1 MRILRTILWVI
12 CVLILL
18 AIGSVVALYFLVTPQ
33 TVQNRLQSSFGEVGL
48 TIRTNELPTVR
59 LLPTI
64 SVALPSAQL
73 FDAQNKLIAFYRS
86 AQFTVSPWWLAF
98 GKVHVD
104 DILIDGLS
112 LQETECPTASMWL
125 KNNVTDKTKLFDN
138 VTVGS
143 VEFNNSDLRIRRE
156 GYLVNFQNL
165 RATFSA
171 PAPQMHTPVAV
182 AAQVQI
188 LPDNLLL
195 DLEAA
200 FSLDLNLASGQ
211 MSFENVALTANG
223 TQQGRSF
230 HVQLNS
236 PLAQITEEKLY
247 AKTADIQLTGDQ
259 SLGDVALSAAEL
271 QIEELT
277 WQAPDL
283 YLRYT
288 KGSGNQALKLDLRSP
303 VIFDRQKALYLAD
316 HIQGTVTLP
325 GQTES
330 IPLSGKLSTDW
341 NNEQIQGE
349 FFARVHGA
357 PMSFLG
363 ESAGF
368 DHPSIKGDIVFG
380 RLELGDLSVF
390 NSLQKAQQT
399 LSIETADS
407 EITSPTQAAEAPE
420 TADSEAVATKEPE
433 AQPDAQVTDP
443 VSPQENSEGLINANE
458 NSPSAPSEVIS
469 PETEAQETQAAAA
482 LTESPNIEQTPSEPP
497 EAQTQ
502 PAQLQ
507 ESALSEEKDFDF
519 LNHFDFKGTLV
530 VGELVTGPVKL
541 VQLKSDMNVQN
552 GVLRLPKAQA
562 LTYDGKTELDAQI
575 NSQGH
580 WNVTYKAESVN
591 LSSLFADAN
600 GNSKTSG
607 VLSLQANLYGSGFT
621 QETLNGQVGFS
632 AGRPKLFGFHLNDAV
647 KALKAYKEPTQN
659 TDLFTE
665 TNLIGGIATIHD
677 AKATIERLTVDFGH
691 TRARG
696 QAEIDL
702 SDGTVSGQLLAKDA
716 SGLDLTMSLS
726 GQWQNPV
733 ALLDVEKIKKDNNLV
748 QKPKDA
754 PKPSGWDKLKNFFRE
769 RF

>member
-104 DILIDGLS
+104 DILIDGFS

-283 YLRYT
+283 YL
-288 KGSGNQALKLDLRSP
+288 KKPFIWQ
-303 VIFDRQKALYLAD
+303 
-316 HIQGTVTLP
+316 
-325 GQTES
+325 
-330 IPLSGKLSTDW
+330 
-341 NNEQIQGE
+341 
-349 FFARVHGA
+349 
-357 PMSFLG
+357 
-363 ESAGF
+363 
-368 DHPSIKGDIVFG
+368 
-380 RLELGDLSVF
+380 
-390 NSLQKAQQT
+390 
-399 LSIETADS
+399 
-407 EITSPTQAAEAPE
+407 ITSKARSLCRAKPKAFLFL
-420 TADSEAVATKEPE
+420 
-433 AQPDAQVTDP
+433 
-443 VSPQENSEGLINANE
+443 ENFQRTGIMNKSRV
-458 NSPSAPSEVIS
+458 NSSLAF
-469 PETEAQETQAAAA
+469 T
-482 LTESPNIEQTPSEPP
+482 
-497 EAQTQ
+497 
-502 PAQLQ
+502 
-507 ESALSEEKDFDF
+507 
-519 LNHFDFKGTLV
+519 
-530 VGELVTGPVKL
+530 
-541 VQLKSDMNVQN
+541 
-552 GVLRLPKAQA
+552 VLR
-562 LTYDGKTELDAQI
+562 
-575 NSQGH
+575 
-580 WNVTYKAESVN
+580 
-591 LSSLFADAN
+591 
-600 GNSKTSG
+600 
-607 VLSLQANLYGSGFT
+607 
-621 QETLNGQVGFS
+621 
-632 AGRPKLFGFHLNDAV
+632 
-647 KALKAYKEPTQN
+647 
-659 TDLFTE
+659 
-665 TNLIGGIATIHD
+665 
-677 AKATIERLTVDFGH
+677 
-691 TRARG
+691 
-696 QAEIDL
+696 
-702 SDGTVSGQLLAKDA
+702 
-716 SGLDLTMSLS
+716 
-726 GQWQNPV
+726 
-733 ALLDVEKIKKDNNLV
+733 
-748 QKPKDA
+748 
-754 PKPSGWDKLKNFFRE
+754 
-769 RF
+769 

>member
-104 DILIDGLS
+104 DILIDGFS

-125 KNNVTDKTKLFDN
+125 KNNVTDKTKLFNN

-211 MSFENVALTANG
+211 MSFENVVLTANG

-380 RLELGDLSVF
+380 RLELRDLSVF

-433 AQPDAQVTDP
+433 AQPDAQVAVP
-443 VSPQENSEGLINANE
+443 VNTQENSEGLINANE

-659 TDLFTE
+659 TNLFTE

-702 SDGTVSGQLLAKDA
+702 SDGTVSGQLLAQDA

>member
-104 DILIDGLS
+104 DILIDGFS

-211 MSFENVALTANG
+211 MSFENVVLTANG

-380 RLELGDLSVF
+380 RLELRDLSVF

-469 PETEAQETQAAAA
+469 PETEAQETQAAAT

-552 GVLRLPKAQA
+552 GVLRLTKAQA

>member
-104 DILIDGLS
+104 DILIDGFS

-125 KNNVTDKTKLFDN
+125 KNNVTNKTKLFDN

-211 MSFENVALTANG
+211 MSFENVVLTANG

-380 RLELGDLSVF
+380 RLELRDLSVF

-433 AQPDAQVTDP
+433 AQPDAQVTAP

-552 GVLRLPKAQA
+552 GVLRLTKAQA

>member
-104 DILIDGLS
+104 DILIDGFS

-211 MSFENVALTANG
+211 MSFENVVLTANG

-541 VQLKSDMNVQN
+541 VQLKSDMKVQN

>member
-33 TVQNRLQSSFGEVGL
+33 TVQNRLQSSFGQVGL

-104 DILIDGLS
+104 DILIDGFS

-303 VIFDRQKALYLAD
+303 VIFDRQKAFYLAD

-380 RLELGDLSVF
+380 RLELRD
-390 NSLQKAQQT
+390 
-399 LSIETADS
+399 
-407 EITSPTQAAEAPE
+407 AEAPE

-433 AQPDAQVTDP
+433 AQSDAQVTDP
-443 VSPQENSEGLINANE
+443 VSPQENSEGLIHANE

-469 PETEAQETQAAAA
+469 PETQAQETQAAAA

-677 AKATIERLTVDFGH
+677 AKATIERLTIDFGH

>member
-104 DILIDGLS
+104 DILIDGFS

-211 MSFENVALTANG
+211 MSFENVVLTANG

-380 RLELGDLSVF
+380 RLELRDLSVF

-691 TRARG
+691 TRG

>member
-104 DILIDGLS
+104 DILIDGFS

-211 MSFENVALTANG
+211 MSFENVVLTANG

-380 RLELGDLSVF
+380 RLELRDLSVF

-399 LSIETADS
+399 LSIETAES
-407 EITSPTQAAEAPE
+407 QTASPTPAAEAAE
-420 TADSEAVATKEPE
+420 TTNSEAVATKEPE
-433 AQPDAQVTDP
+433 AQPDAQVTAP
-443 VSPQENSEGLINANE
+443 VNTQENSEGAINANE

>member
-86 AQFTVSPWWLAF
+86 AQFTVSPLWLAF

-104 DILIDGLS
+104 DILIDGFS

-211 MSFENVALTANG
+211 MSFENVVLTANG

-380 RLELGDLSVF
+380 RLELRDLSVF

-575 NSQGH
+575 NSQGL

-659 TDLFTE
+659 TNLFTE

-702 SDGTVSGQLLAKDA
+702 SDGTVSGQLLAQDA

>member
-48 TIRTNELPTVR
+48 TIRTNELSTVR

-104 DILIDGLS
+104 DILIDGFS

-211 MSFENVALTANG
+211 MSFENVVLTANG

-380 RLELGDLSVF
+380 RLELRDLSVF

>member
-104 DILIDGLS
+104 DILIDGFS

-211 MSFENVALTANG
+211 MSFENVVLTANG

>member
-104 DILIDGLS
+104 DILIDGFS

-211 MSFENVALTANG
+211 MSFENVVLTANG

-380 RLELGDLSVF
+380 RLELRDLSVF

-621 QETLNGQVGFS
+621 QETLHGQVGFS

>member
-18 AIGSVVALYFLVTPQ
+18 VIGSVVALYFLVTPQ

-104 DILIDGLS
+104 DILIDGFS
-112 LQETECPTASMWL
+112 LQKTECPTASMWL

-211 MSFENVALTANG
+211 MSFENVVLTANG

-236 PLAQITEEKLY
+236 PLARITEEKLY

>member
-33 TVQNRLQSSFGEVGL
+33 TVQNRLQSSFGQVGL

-104 DILIDGLS
+104 DILIDGFS

-380 RLELGDLSVF
+380 RLELRDLSVF

-433 AQPDAQVTDP
+433 AQSDAQVTDP

-469 PETEAQETQAAAA
+469 PETQAQETQAAAA

-677 AKATIERLTVDFGH
+677 AKATIERLTIDFGH

>member
-1 MRILRTILWVI
+1 MRIFRTILWVI

-104 DILIDGLS
+104 DILIDGFS

-288 KGSGNQALKLDLRSP
+288 KGSGNHALKLDLRSP

-380 RLELGDLSVF
+380 RLELRDLSVF

-433 AQPDAQVTDP
+433 AQPDAQVAVP
-443 VSPQENSEGLINANE
+443 VNTQENSEGLIDANE

-469 PETEAQETQAAAA
+469 PETEAQETQATTA

-552 GVLRLPKAQA
+552 GVLRLTKAQA

>member
-104 DILIDGLS
+104 DILIDGFS

-211 MSFENVALTANG
+211 MSFENVVLTANG

-230 HVQLNS
+230 HVQLNT

>member
-104 DILIDGLS
+104 DILIDGFS

-380 RLELGDLSVF
+380 RLELRDLSVF

>member
-104 DILIDGLS
+104 DILIDGFS

-211 MSFENVALTANG
+211 MSFENVVLTANG

-380 RLELGDLSVF
+380 RLELRDLSVF

-519 LNHFDFKGTLV
+519 LNHF
-530 VGELVTGPVKL
+530 VK
-541 VQLKSDMNVQN
+541 
-552 GVLRLPKAQA
+552 
-562 LTYDGKTELDAQI
+562 
-575 NSQGH
+575 
-580 WNVTYKAESVN
+580 
-591 LSSLFADAN
+591 
-600 GNSKTSG
+600 
-607 VLSLQANLYGSGFT
+607 
-621 QETLNGQVGFS
+621 
-632 AGRPKLFGFHLNDAV
+632 KLFFFIL
-647 KALKAYKEPTQN
+647 Q
-659 TDLFTE
+659 LF
-665 TNLIGGIATIHD
+665 
-677 AKATIERLTVDFGH
+677 
-691 TRARG
+691 
-696 QAEIDL
+696 Q
-702 SDGTVSGQLLAKDA
+702 SLL
-716 SGLDLTMSLS
+716 
-726 GQWQNPV
+726 
-733 ALLDVEKIKKDNNLV
+733 
-748 QKPKDA
+748 
-754 PKPSGWDKLKNFFRE
+754 
-769 RF
+769 

>member
-104 DILIDGLS
+104 DILIDGFS

-380 RLELGDLSVF
+380 RLELRDLSVF

-433 AQPDAQVTDP
+433 AQSDAQVTDP

-469 PETEAQETQAAAA
+469 PETQAQETQAAAA

-541 VQLKSDMNVQN
+541 VQLKSDMKVQN

-677 AKATIERLTVDFGH
+677 AKATIERLTIDFGH

>member
-104 DILIDGLS
+104 DILIDGFS

-211 MSFENVALTANG
+211 MSFENVVLTANG

-380 RLELGDLSVF
+380 RLELRDLSVF

-575 NSQGH
+575 NSQGL

-632 AGRPKLFGFHLNDAV
+632 AGRSKLFGFHLNDAV

-659 TDLFTE
+659 TNLFTE

-702 SDGTVSGQLLAKDA
+702 SDGTVSGQLLAQDA

>member
-104 DILIDGLS
+104 DILIDGFS

-211 MSFENVALTANG
+211 MSFENVVLTANG

-380 RLELGDLSVF
+380 RLELRDLSVF

-754 PKPSGWDKLKNFFRE
+754 PKLFGWDKLKNFFRE

>member
-104 DILIDGLS
+104 DILIDGFS

-380 RLELGDLSVF
+380 RLELRDLSVF

-433 AQPDAQVTDP
+433 AQSDAQVTDP

-469 PETEAQETQAAAA
+469 PETQAQETQAAAA

-677 AKATIERLTVDFGH
+677 AKATIERLTIDFGH

>member
-33 TVQNRLQSSFGEVGL
+33 TVQNRLQSSFGQVGL

-104 DILIDGLS
+104 DILIDGFS

-380 RLELGDLSVF
+380 RLELRDLSVF

-433 AQPDAQVTDP
+433 AQSDAQVTDP
-443 VSPQENSEGLINANE
+443 VSPQENSEGLIHANE

-469 PETEAQETQAAAA
+469 PETQAQETQAAAA

-677 AKATIERLTVDFGH
+677 AKATIERLTIDFGH

>member
-104 DILIDGLS
+104 DILIDGFS

-211 MSFENVALTANG
+211 MSFENVVLTANG

-702 SDGTVSGQLLAKDA
+702 SDGTVSGQLLAQDA

>member
-104 DILIDGLS
+104 DILIDGFS

-211 MSFENVALTANG
+211 LSFENVALTANG

-380 RLELGDLSVF
+380 RLELRDLSVF

>member
-104 DILIDGLS
+104 DILIDGFS

-182 AAQVQI
+182 VAQVQI

-211 MSFENVALTANG
+211 MSFENVVLTANG

-380 RLELGDLSVF
+380 RLELRDLSVF

-469 PETEAQETQAAAA
+469 PETEAQETQAAAT

-552 GVLRLPKAQA
+552 GVLRLTKAQA

>member
-211 MSFENVALTANG
+211 MSFENVVLTANG

>member
-104 DILIDGLS
+104 DILIDGFS

-211 MSFENVALTANG
+211 MSFENVVLTANG

-380 RLELGDLSVF
+380 RLELRDLSVF

>member
-104 DILIDGLS
+104 DILIDGFS

-143 VEFNNSDLRIRRE
+143 VEFNNS
-156 GYLVNFQNL
+156 
-165 RATFSA
+165 
-171 PAPQMHTPVAV
+171 APQMHTPVAV

-211 MSFENVALTANG
+211 MSFENVVLTANG

-380 RLELGDLSVF
+380 RLELRDLSVF

-702 SDGTVSGQLLAKDA
+702 SDGTVSGQLLAQDA

>member
-33 TVQNRLQSSFGEVGL
+33 TVQNRLQSSFGQVGL

-104 DILIDGLS
+104 DILIDGFS

-211 MSFENVALTANG
+211 MSFENVVLTANG

-380 RLELGDLSVF
+380 RLELRDLSVF

-433 AQPDAQVTDP
+433 AQSDAQVTDP
-443 VSPQENSEGLINANE
+443 VSPQENSEGLIHANE

-469 PETEAQETQAAAA
+469 PETQAQETQAAAA

-677 AKATIERLTVDFGH
+677 AKATIERLTIDFGH

>member
-104 DILIDGLS
+104 DILIDGFS

-211 MSFENVALTANG
+211 MSFENVVLTANG

-380 RLELGDLSVF
+380 RLELRDLSVF

-482 LTESPNIEQTPSEPP
+482 LTESPNIDSEPP

-552 GVLRLPKAQA
+552 GVLRLTKAQA

>member
-104 DILIDGLS
+104 DILIDGFS

-211 MSFENVALTANG
+211 MSFENVVLTANG

-380 RLELGDLSVF
+380 RLELRDLSVF

-632 AGRPKLFGFHLNDAV
+632 AGRPKLFGFHLSDAV

>member
-104 DILIDGLS
+104 DILIDGFS

-211 MSFENVALTANG
+211 MSFENVVLTANG

-380 RLELGDLSVF
+380 RLELRDLSVF

-600 GNSKTSG
+600 GNSKISG

>member
-104 DILIDGLS
+104 DILIDGFS

-125 KNNVTDKTKLFDN
+125 KNNVTDKTKLFNN

-211 MSFENVALTANG
+211 MSFENVVLTANG

-380 RLELGDLSVF
+380 RLELRDLSVF

-433 AQPDAQVTDP
+433 AQPDAQVAVP
-443 VSPQENSEGLINANE
+443 VNTQENSEGLINANE

-702 SDGTVSGQLLAKDA
+702 SDGTVSGQLLAQDA

>member
-33 TVQNRLQSSFGEVGL
+33 AVQNRLQSSLSEAGL

-64 SVALPSAQL
+64 SVVMPSAQL

-104 DILIDGLS
+104 NILIDGFS

-171 PAPQMHTPVAV
+171 PAPQMHAPVAM

-200 FSLDLNLASGQ
+200 FSLDLNLAAGQ

-247 AKTADIQLTGDQ
+247 AKTADIQITGDQ
-259 SLGDVALSAAEL
+259 SLGDIALSAAEL
-271 QIEELT
+271 QIEELA

-303 VIFDRQKALYLAD
+303 VVFDREKALYLAE

-325 GQTES
+325 GQTET
-330 IPLSGKLSTDW
+330 IPVSGKISTDW

-368 DHPSIKGDIVFG
+368 DHPAIKGDIVFG
-380 RLELGDLSVF
+380 RLELRDLSVF

-399 LSIETADS
+399 LLIEKTDS
-407 EITSPTQAAEAPE
+407 QAALSEQANDEPE
-420 TADSEAVATKEPE
+420 RTSSETVAAQQPE
-433 AQPDAQVTDP
+433 AQADAQVTAP
-443 VSPQENSEGLINANE
+443 VVSPQENPEDSISTAGNP
-458 NSPSAPSEVIS
+458 PSASSEVS
-469 PETEAQETQAAAA
+469 TPETDVQEPQAAEA
-482 LTESPNIEQTPSEPP
+482 LTQSPTIEQTPSEPVD
-497 EAQTQ
+497 AQ
-502 PAQLQ
+502 AQSPLLG
-507 ESALSEEKDFDF
+507 ESAISEENDFDF

-591 LSSLFADAN
+591 LSSLFSDAN

-632 AGRPKLFGFHLNDAV
+632 AGRSKLFGFNLNDAV
-647 KALKAYKEPTQN
+647 KALKTYKEPAQN

-665 TNLIGGIATIHD
+665 TNLIGGLATIHD
-677 AKATIERLTVDFGH
+677 AKATIERLTIDFGH

-702 SDGTVSGQLLAKDA
+702 SDGTVSGQLSAKDA

-726 GQWQNPV
+726 GQWQNPQAV
-733 ALLDVEKIKKDNNLV
+733 RL
-748 QKPKDA
+748 
-754 PKPSGWDKLKNFFRE
+754 G
-769 RF
+769 

>member
-104 DILIDGLS
+104 DILIDGFS

-211 MSFENVALTANG
+211 MSFENVVLTANG

-380 RLELGDLSVF
+380 RLELRDLSVF

-552 GVLRLPKAQA
+552 GVLRLTKAQA

>member
-104 DILIDGLS
+104 DILIDGFS

-211 MSFENVALTANG
+211 MSFENVVLTANG

-380 RLELGDLSVF
+380 RLELRDLSVF

-407 EITSPTQAAEAPE
+407 EITSPTQAAEAPA

-733 ALLDVEKIKKDNNLV
+733 ASLDVEKIKKDNNLV